1 MQHII
6 RFIKTLWNKISKIIL
21 QSIIV
26 FLRKSKSWKFS
37 DPKASVS
44 IGFAKIGSFVTRT
57 SSSRKHSEPCRF
69 IGKRK
74 KQKQLGSVSSLCVPC
89 NNSLLNP
96 RCPSVRPYG
105 TTTRRF
111 KTKHTYTT
119 QIQRQIAHTEYHTYA
134 RTHTHIHKTR
144 THTHSLSRYKHPHT
158 FTHTRARAR
167 ARVIRV

>member
-1 MQHII
+1 M
-6 RFIKTLWNKISKIIL
+6 
-21 QSIIV
+21 
-26 FLRKSKSWKFS
+26 
-37 DPKASVS
+37 
-44 IGFAKIGSFVTRT
+44 TRT

-134 RTHTHIHKTR
+134 HTHTQNENTHALSLPVQTSTHIH
-144 THTHSLSRYKHPHT
+144 
-158 FTHTRARAR
+158 THTRARACNSCIENSR
-167 ARVIRV
+167 SSS